1 MKSITRKTVRAALAL
16 ALLLT
21 LLAPALANASP
32 ANIAT
37 KSTGLNMRQ
46 GPGTGY
52 SVIRSFPK
60 GTQVEVLSTDGSW
73 AYVYV
78 GGCYGYMSAAYLSAT
93 APAVPG
99 GVYVDCVRYVNV
111 NGNWYP
117 IGANGLPVGS
127 RPGLWGPLSGTW
139 YPWEDIKIREEDKP
153 LWPPYGPGPF
163 QDQ

>member
-1 MKSITRKTVRAALAL
+1 MPSQSIIWAAAALQNCWTASPEISPRAA
-16 ALLLT
+16 
-21 LLAPALANASP
+21 
-32 ANIAT
+32 
-37 KSTGLNMRQ
+37 
-46 GPGTGY
+46 
-52 SVIRSFPK
+52 
-60 GTQVEVLSTDGSW
+60 
-73 AYVYV
+73 
-78 GGCYGYMSAAYLSAT
+78 